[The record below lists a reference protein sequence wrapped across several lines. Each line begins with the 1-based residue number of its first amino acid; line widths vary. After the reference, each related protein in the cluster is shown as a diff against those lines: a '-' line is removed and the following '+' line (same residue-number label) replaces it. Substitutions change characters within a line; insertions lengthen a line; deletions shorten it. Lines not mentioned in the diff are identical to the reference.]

1 MKVEGISLFD
11 NYRRR
16 LPYKNQ
22 DASAPVDFLG
32 SLKKEQIL
40 TVKI

>member
-1 MKVEGISLFD
+1 MTTIEDDCLT
-11 NYRRR
+11 
-16 LPYKNQ
+16 KNQ
-22 DASAPVDFLG
+22 DASSRVVFLG